1 MSLTERVSSATSLLE
16 ELRTIKAERSRQFA
30 DIKWEIEKISA
41 EIAGRSYGYEGS
53 PRASEVEEHDL
64 TIRRLNEYKARLTN
78 LQKEKVRQP
87 SAFLVLK
94 LLNVQACAAALSDR
108 KLKVVTD

>member
-16 ELRTIKAERSRQFA
+16 ELRAIKAERSRQFA

-41 EIAGRSYGYEGS
+41 EISGRSYGYEGS

-78 LQKEKVRQP
+78 LQKEKVRP
-87 SAFLVLK
+87 AT
-94 LLNVQACAAALSDR
+94 LLQ
-108 KLKVVTD
+108 

>member
-1 MSLTERVSSATSLLE
+1 MTLTERVSSATSLLE

-41 EIAGRSYGYEGS
+41 EIEGRSYGYEGS

-78 LQKEKVRQP
+78 LQKEKVRP
-87 SAFLVLK
+87 AT
-94 LLNVQACAAALSDR
+94 LLQ
-108 KLKVVTD
+108 